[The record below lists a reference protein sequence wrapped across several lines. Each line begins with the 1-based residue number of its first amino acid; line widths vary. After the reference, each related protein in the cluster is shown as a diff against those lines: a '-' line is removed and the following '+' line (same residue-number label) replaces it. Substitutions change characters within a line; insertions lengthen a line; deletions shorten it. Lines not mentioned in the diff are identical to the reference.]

1 MAPFTESEVLF
12 ESIQPI
18 KPLSPLEVMVVVTHL
33 AHLHILAPV
42 MVEEW

>member
-1 MAPFTESEVLF
+1 MVPFTESEVLF
-12 ESIQPI
+12 ENIQPI